1 MHLERGKYCFWI
13 NETQDPSV
21 HGGYVPS
28 LVVENDPGHYPMIGD
43 PRQHQAP
50 WVWGDLETAQRL
62 AKEHNESMGI
72 NEERAMQI
80 VASSMRAQNV
90 GQP

>member
-1 MHLERGKYCFWI
+1 
-13 NETQDPSV
+13 
-21 HGGYVPS
+21 
-28 LVVENDPGHYPMIGD
+28 MIGD